1 MTVIIICFIT
11 LLALG
16 VPLVFV
22 LGASALITL
31 ITTTSVPLAIV
42 AQRLFAGLDSFTLM
56 AIPFFVFAGVIMDAG
71 GISRRIVDF
80 STALIG
86 WITGS
91 LLFVSCLAAAGL
103 AAISGS
109 GSADTAAISSI
120 MQPQIKKRGYD
131 VDFGAAII
139 ACSGSIAQVIPPS
152 LTMIVIA
159 ILGNLSI
166 GNLFL
171 AGVIPGIL
179 CILALMAIAYFHA
192 RTGGDAYRDTTPFSF
207 SHLCRMAVA
216 AIPAFIMP
224 TIVMGGIVGG
234 VFTPTESAAVACFY
248 GLLVSLFVYRE
259 IDIKALPG
267 LILKAVSLSSAVML
281 IIGTASIFSWL
292 IANASVPE
300 LLGDWFTQ
308 VSSSPAIFL
317 ILTTVLFL
325 IVGMFMETIAAIL
338 ILFPVL
344 FPISQ
349 QLGIDAIHFS
359 LIIVLNCA
367 IGTVTPPY
375 GISLFVASNIA
386 NRTVLQVASKAGL
399 PLAAMFAT
407 LILIILFP
415 SLSLWLPQELGNF

>member
-1 MTVIIICFIT
+1 MTVIICFLA
-11 LLALG
+11 LLAIG

-31 ITTTSVPLAIV
+31 VTTTSVPLAIV

-56 AIPFFVFAGVIMDAG
+56 AIPFFVFAGALMDAG
-71 GISRRIVDF
+71 GISRRIVEF

-171 AGVIPGIL
+171 AGVVPGIL

-192 RTGGDAYRDTTPFSF
+192 RTGGKAYRDTTPFRLSR
-207 SHLCRMAVA
+207 LCRTAVA

-224 TIVMGGIVGG
+224 AIVMGGIVGG

-248 GLLVSLFVYRE
+248 GLVVGLFVYRE
-259 IDIKALPG
+259 IDFKALPA
-267 LILKAVSLSSAVML
+267 LALKAISLSSAVML

-292 IANASVPE
+292 IANANVPAM
-300 LLGDWFTQ
+300 LGDWFTQ
-308 VSSSPAIFL
+308 VSSSPAVFL
-317 ILTTVLFL
+317 ALTTVLFL
-325 IVGMFMETIAAIL
+325 VVGMFMETIAAIL

-349 QLGIDAIHFS
+349 QLGVDPIHFS

-386 NRTVLQVASKAGL
+386 ERSVLQVAAKAGL
-399 PLAAMFAT
+399 PLAAMFVT
-407 LILIILFP
+407 LVIIILFP
-415 SLSLWLPQELGNF
+415 ALSLWLPHTLGNF